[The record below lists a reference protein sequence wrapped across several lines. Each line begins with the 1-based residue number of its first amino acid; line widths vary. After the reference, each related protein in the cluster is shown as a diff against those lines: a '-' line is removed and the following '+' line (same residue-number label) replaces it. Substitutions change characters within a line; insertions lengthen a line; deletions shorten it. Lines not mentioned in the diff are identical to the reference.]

1 MSSSLRTAAV
11 LIKQCVSPVM
21 TKKAITHVM
30 TTARSFV
37 AVMDEVYC
45 HVAMVETKVIEMSS
59 VCFAI
64 IDLERTTWM
73 STIEPVQRQW
83 LV

>member
-1 MSSSLRTAAV
+1 
-11 LIKQCVSPVM
+11 
-21 TKKAITHVM
+21 
-30 TTARSFV
+30 
-37 AVMDEVYC
+37 MDEVYC